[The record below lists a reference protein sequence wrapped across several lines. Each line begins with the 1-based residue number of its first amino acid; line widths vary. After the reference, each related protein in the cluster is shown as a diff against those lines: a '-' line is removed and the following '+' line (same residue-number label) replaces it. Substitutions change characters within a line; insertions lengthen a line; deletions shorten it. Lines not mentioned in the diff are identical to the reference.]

1 MKTIS
6 KLFSVCFN
14 SFWRFQPIFSFC
26 VVGPYLSFSSSK
38 FKLILKRFGE
48 KIYFSSKKM
57 CFDISS
63 QKSFPNIF
71 SFFLLFLTFLIDFQL
86 LCSLAVL
93 VVSQQVLNDL
103 NRFGR
108 VQSKNVFYDEHFF
121 LAAWSWQCLAFLERL
136 KLTFSSFR
144 RFWPS
149 FWFCAVWPYFLLLS
163 KFDLGRFCTTWSKI
177 SFLLKVVFAVYWALL
192 L

>member
-14 SFWRFQPIFSFC
+14 SFRRFQPIFSFC

-38 FKLILKRFGE
+38 FKLILKRFGQ
-48 KIYFSSKKM
+48 KNCFSSEKM
-57 CFDISS
+57 CYFVLKIIS
-63 QKSFPNIF
+63 KHI

-108 VQSKNVFYDEHFF
+108 VQSKNVFYDEHFV
-121 LAAWSWQCLAFLERL
+121 LAAWS
-136 KLTFSSFR
+136 
-144 RFWPS
+144 
-149 FWFCAVWPYFLLLS
+149 
-163 KFDLGRFCTTWSKI
+163 
-177 SFLLKVVFAVYWALL
+177 
-192 L
+192 